1 MPHLSN
7 PTTTNDAGA
16 AASADDDAFS
26 RVSAHTAPPA
36 GTRAAAEPFE
46 GPLFAHWGDG
56 MREPALR
63 ALLLEAGTE
72 RIQDRTG
79 IPAASDRTV
88 WDDLDPTTLDGLR
101 AEAEAERGCP
111 WPGVPASL
119 FARYARDGDRR
130 GYESA
135 VDDRQQRLTRAVLLA
150 AATRGAEWIDD
161 AADGAIVLCEQSTW
175 SLSAHD
181 DAGARRGFVVPD
193 AASPYLDLVA
203 GEIAAQLAVA
213 DRVLGADWDAA
224 WPGVRERIRHE
235 VEARVFTPF
244 ETRDD
249 LWWLGYWRDVN
260 NWNPWILGNVLL
272 SAALLLDDP
281 ARVAAMTARALDS
294 LDRYVATLP
303 ADGAIDEGVAYWW
316 NGAGRML
323 ELLELVAQLTDG
335 GLDAGRVP
343 VVAEVLRFPMRMQ
356 LGADWY
362 VNVADGWAR
371 SRHEE
376 PWHLPFRWG
385 LRLGDDRVVDWAR
398 GARQP
403 GRPIAPAKGGLPRF
417 VRAAADP
424 RWRDA
429 VPVAPPL
436 PQSVWL
442 PSVQVLVCR
451 SEAGSTAGLA
461 LAAKGGTNDENHNH
475 KDLGSVIVAADGR
488 PLLVDIG
495 KPTYRRET
503 FSAERYGIRAM
514 QSGWHNAP
522 APHGLEQGEGPAFEA
537 TVVTA
542 PDGEPDAGPG
552 PAASGTL
559 PISLELDLTAAY
571 PLAAGEHWLRRATLV
586 SSSRIEIR
594 DEWRLRADAAVDG
607 DGPIAVL
614 HLIAAGEVRRVADRV
629 VVSAD
634 GRAIVIDAAGLA
646 PELEEWVLDDPELS
660 GVWGERL
667 TRLSYPLSDAT
678 GSLTMTI
685 EEVR

>member
-1 MPHLSN
+1 MPHLSH
-7 PTTTNDAGA
+7 PTTTDDHAAGA
-16 AASADDDAFS
+16 RPADGDVFS
-26 RVSAHTAPPA
+26 RVSAHTAPPV
-36 GTRAAAEPFE
+36 GTQATAEPFE

-63 ALLLEAGTE
+63 ALLGAAGTE

-79 IPAASDRTV
+79 IPAASDRSV
-88 WDDLDPTTLDGLR
+88 WDRLDPITLDGLA
-101 AEAEAERGCP
+101 AEAEPERGLP

-130 GYESA
+130 GYEAA
-135 VDDRQQRLTRAVLLA
+135 VDARQQRLTRAVVLA
-150 AATRGAEWIDD
+150 ATTRGPAWIDE

-213 DRVLGADWDAA
+213 DRVLGTDWDAA
-224 WPGVRERIRHE
+224 WPGVRERIRRE
-235 VEARVFTPF
+235 VEVRVFTPF

-281 ARVAAMTARALDS
+281 VRIAAMIARALDS

-335 GLDAGRVP
+335 GLDAGGVP

-371 SRHEE
+371 SRHAE

-403 GRPIAPAKGGLPRF
+403 GRPIAPATGGLPRF
-417 VRAAADP
+417 VRAAADA
-424 RWRDA
+424 RWREA
-429 VPVAPPL
+429 PPAAPPL

-451 SEAGSTAGLA
+451 AVAGSTGGLA

-475 KDLGSVIVAADGR
+475 KDLGSFIVAAGGR
-488 PLLVDIG
+488 PLLVDVG

-503 FSAERYGIRAM
+503 FSPERYGIRAM

-537 TVVTA
+537 AVVTA
-542 PDGEPDAGPG
+542 PHGEPASAPG
-552 PAASGTL
+552 VPESVAL

-571 PLAAGEHWLRRATLV
+571 PLAPGERWRRRASLV
-586 SSSRIEIR
+586 SPSRIEIR
-594 DEWRLRADAAVDG
+594 DEWRLQADAKVD
-607 DGPIAVL
+607 DGPIATL
-614 HLIAAGEVRRVADRV
+614 HLVAAGEVHRSADRV

-634 GRAIVIDAAGLA
+634 GRAIAIDAAGLT
-646 PELEEWVLDDPELS
+646 PELEAWALDDPELA

-667 TRLSYPLSDAT
+667 TRLSYPLADLA

-685 EEVR
+685 EEIR